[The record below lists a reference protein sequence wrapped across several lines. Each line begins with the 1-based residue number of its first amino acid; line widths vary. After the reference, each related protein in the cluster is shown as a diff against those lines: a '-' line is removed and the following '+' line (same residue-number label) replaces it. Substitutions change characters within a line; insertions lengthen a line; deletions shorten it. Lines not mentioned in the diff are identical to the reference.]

1 MTSEDFESLTQ
12 GATDRLAESLR
23 RPWKYS
29 EFEMELKTA
38 INQQDIVLCREL
50 LKKKGRWLTSFKG
63 HELTELMDAAIRADA
78 AADELVGLLL
88 QSGVPAHCV
97 YDYIGPSYQHTPLFT
112 AARIGRLDL
121 VQKLAKAGA
130 DVHWTS
136 PSGANALSEI
146 LPSKAGQAPT
156 ADTPAIAAVR
166 DWLTE
171 QGLRIVPHC
180 ADSRRKLQWASGQPT
195 SWPDIPALLTL
206 GIPLEETGWTPF
218 MLDLALGL
226 ADARAAA
233 NLAADEIHH
242 TDAWNRT
249 PFLLAVTAGDL
260 AIAQALLGA
269 GSDLHASGHC
279 KASALHL
286 AAEFDHCHLLEWLLA
301 TGIPLDARDQ
311 FGDSA
316 LHSAVGGNCVDAAGL
331 LLAKGADI
339 RERDH
344 NGYALIHEVSL
355 TNDLTMLRLLLKAGA
370 EVNDVSGG
378 GCWPLHDAC
387 REGNAATVSFLLEVG
402 ANPNLTSTGETALFS
417 AVVSDSLECVRLLLE
432 AGADVNATDCDGW
445 TCLFHL
451 QSEQVARYLLER
463 GADPGIAD
471 QCGGLPEDWKRIP
484 VTVRR
489 MLRTRRIRRQ
499 QPNP

>member
-1 MTSEDFESLTQ
+1 MTSEDFNSLTQ
-12 GATDRLAESLR
+12 GAADRLAESLR

-50 LKKKGRWLTSFKG
+50 LKKKGQWLTSFKG
-63 HELTELMDAAIRADA
+63 YELTELMDAAIRADA

-121 VQKLAKAGA
+121 VQKLAMAGA
-130 DVHWTS
+130 DVFWTS

-156 ADTPAIAAVR
+156 ADTPALAAVR
-166 DWLTE
+166 EWLT
-171 QGLRIVPHC
+171 QLGLRIDPLC
-180 ADSRRKLQWASGQPT
+180 ADSRRKLRWATAQPT
-195 SWPDIPALLTL
+195 SWPDIPALLAL

-218 MLDLALGL
+218 MLDLALGI
-226 ADARAAA
+226 ADAPAAA

-242 TDAWNRT
+242 TDAWKRT
-249 PFLLAVTAGDL
+249 PFLLAVAAGDL
-260 AIAQALLGA
+260 EMAQALLGA
-269 GSDLHASGHC
+269 GSDLHTIGHC
-279 KASALHL
+279 EASSLHL
-286 AAEFDHCHLLEWLLA
+286 AAEYDHCHLLEWLLA
-301 TGIPLDARDQ
+301 NGLPLEVRNE
-311 FGDSA
+311 FGNSA
-316 LHSAVGGNCVDAAGL
+316 LHAAVGGNCVNAAAL
-331 LLAKGADI
+331 LIEKGADI
-339 RERDH
+339 RERDR
-344 NGYALIHEVSL
+344 NGYALIHQVSL
-355 TNDLTMLRLLLKAGA
+355 TDDLAMLRLLLKAGA
-370 EVNDVSGG
+370 EVNDISGG

-387 REGNAATVSFLLEVG
+387 QAGNTAAVSFLLKVG

-417 AVVSDSLECVRLLLE
+417 AVASDSLECVRLLLA

-445 TCLFHL
+445 TSLFHL
-451 QSEQVARYLLER
+451 QSEQVARYLLEH

-471 QCGGLPEDWKRIP
+471 QPKKENE
-484 VTVRR
+484 
-489 MLRTRRIRRQ
+489 IRA
-499 QPNP
+499 